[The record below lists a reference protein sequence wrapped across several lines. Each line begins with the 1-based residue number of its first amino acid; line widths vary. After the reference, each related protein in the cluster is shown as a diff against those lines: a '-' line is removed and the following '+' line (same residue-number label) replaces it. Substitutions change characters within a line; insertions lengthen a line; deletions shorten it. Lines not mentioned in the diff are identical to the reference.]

1 MTWWH
6 VCILTYTLIHIYCY
20 RYNNFFSKLV
30 KSRLANSEVEKVVD
44 KIESHCAV
52 LTLIYMLLRYQFFFY
67 ELITTRSFSL
77 GS

>member
-30 KSRLANSEVEKVVD
+30 KSRFANSEAEKVVE
-44 KIESHCAV
+44 KIECPGAV
-52 LTLIYMLLRYQFFFY
+52 LTLIYMLLRYQFFF
-67 ELITTRSFSL
+67 
-77 GS
+77 